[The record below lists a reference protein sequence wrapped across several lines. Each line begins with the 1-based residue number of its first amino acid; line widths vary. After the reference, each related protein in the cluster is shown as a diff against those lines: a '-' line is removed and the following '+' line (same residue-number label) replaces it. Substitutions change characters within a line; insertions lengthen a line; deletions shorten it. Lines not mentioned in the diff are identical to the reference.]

1 MKKELLTLVIGI
13 LIEAILATGIFLVLQ
28 NNSSNQGR
36 MERGDSQGQMG
47 EPPDG
52 NSIPG
57 GRNMGN
63 PNDLENQ
70 TSES

>member
-13 LIEAILATGIFLVLQ
+13 LIGAILATGIFLVLQ

-47 EPPDG
+47 ELPDG

-57 GRNMGN
+57 GRIWEIQMI
-63 PNDLENQ
+63 
-70 TSES
+70 